1 MPALSLTVLM
11 TVRNGMPYL
20 EEAVRCILSQTR
32 RDFTFLI
39 LDNASTDGTSA
50 FLDATAATLDG
61 GPPEFPLRAKT
72 GRNAEQDRS
81 ILPPADPPGPP
92 RVKPGCVLVVRHL
105 PADAGRT
112 GALRMGLDAAD
123 TDLVAVMDAD
133 DRCRPERLERQS
145 NFLAA
150 HPETDL
156 LGSDV
161 EYLDASGQVL
171 ARDRF
176 PTQHDALRDTLPL
189 RNPFANSACMFRT
202 VAAQAAG
209 GYDLSFP
216 YAQDLA
222 LWTAMLRRGSR
233 AASIGDVLADIRVHA
248 GQATQDAALAGARA
262 WDDYRI
268 AESMLKIPGL
278 STAARQAATARAAC
292 ALFRMGKRGDAAK
305 TALRALREAPSL
317 CFRNPLLLRR
327 IGMELRRRVLGK
339 LI

>member
-1 MPALSLTVLM
+1 M

-32 RDFTFLI
+32 QDFTFLI
-39 LDNASTDGTSA
+39 LNNASTDGTRA
-50 FLDATAATLDG
+50 FLDATAAAPG
-61 GPPEFPLRAKT
+61 GKPPELPLRAKPECSFAYERGT
-72 GRNAEQDRS
+72 VPPYPPKPLRAE
-81 ILPPADPPGPP
+81 PGYL
-92 RVKPGCVLVVRHL
+92 LVVKHL

-112 GALRMGLDAAD
+112 GALRMGLDAVD
-123 TDLVAVMDAD
+123 TELVAVMDAD

-145 NFLAA
+145 AFLAA

-161 EYLDASGQVL
+161 EYVDASGKTA

-176 PTQHDALRDTLPL
+176 PTEHEALREALPL

-202 VAAQAAG
+202 AAARAAG

-268 AESMLKIPGL
+268 AESMLGIPGL
-278 STAARQAATARAAC
+278 STAARQAALARAAC
-292 ALFRMGKRGDAAK
+292 ALFRMGKRGSAVK
-305 TALRALREAPSL
+305 TALRALREAPLFCL
-317 CFRNPLLLRR
+317 CNPLLLRR
-327 IGMELRRRVLGK
+327 AGMELRRRIRGK
-339 LI
+339 RVY

>member
-20 EEAVRCILSQTR
+20 EEAVRCILGQTR
-32 RDFTFLI
+32 QDFTFLI
-39 LDNASTDGTSA
+39 LNNASTDGTRA
-50 FLDATAATLDG
+50 FLDATEAALG
-61 GPPEFPLRAKT
+61 GGLPDFPLRT
-72 GRNAEQDRS
+72 TPGCDAEHDRGAV
-81 ILPPADPPGPP
+81 PPADPPRPL
-92 RVKPGCVLVVRHL
+92 RTTPGCVLALRHL

-112 GALRMGLDAAD
+112 GALQMGLDAVD

-133 DRCRPERLERQS
+133 DLCPPERLERQS
-145 NFLAA
+145 GFLAA

-161 EYLDASGQVL
+161 EYVDASGKCT

-176 PTQHDALRDTLPL
+176 PTTHEELRDTLPL

-202 VAAQAAG
+202 AAARAAG
-209 GYDLSFP
+209 GYDRSFP

-233 AASIGDVLADIRVHA
+233 AASIGDVLAGIRRHA

-262 WDDYRI
+262 RDDYRI
-268 AESMLKIPGL
+268 AESMLGIPGL
-278 STAARQAATARAAC
+278 STAARQAALARAAC
-292 ALFRMGKRGDAAK
+292 ALLRMGERGNAVK
-305 TALRALREAPSL
+305 TALRALREAPLL

-327 IGMELRRRVLGK
+327 AGMELRSRICAKRV
-339 LI
+339 